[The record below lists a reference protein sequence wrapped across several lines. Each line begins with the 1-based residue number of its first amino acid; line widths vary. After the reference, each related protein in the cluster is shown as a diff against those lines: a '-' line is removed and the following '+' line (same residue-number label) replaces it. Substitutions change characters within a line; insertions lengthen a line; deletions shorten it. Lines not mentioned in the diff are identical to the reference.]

1 MSDETIE
8 LYWDDDEQ
16 TIMLAYFRRGW
27 TWAGM
32 FDTLRDIQRVT
43 GRRRELIGAIVQIES
58 GATVPNG
65 NVFSHETRDKA
76 RQMLQMGAAGKGP
89 IAVVGMNAFLQM
101 VAKGFTILDR
111 RALDDVY
118 FTDSVAEARRVIRA
132 RLDAV
137 NKR

>member
-1 MSDETIE
+1 MTDETIE
-8 LYWDDDEQ
+8 LYWDDDAQ
-16 TIMLAYFRRGW
+16 TIMLAYFRKGW

-43 GRRRELIGAIVQIES
+43 GRRRELIGAIVQIEP
-58 GATVPNG
+58 GANVPNG
-65 NVFSHETRDKA
+65 NVFSRETREKA

-89 IAVVGMNAFLQM
+89 IAVVGMNAVVQ
-101 VAKGFTILDR
+101 VIAKGFTILDR

-118 FTDSVAEARRVIRA
+118 FTDNIAEARRVIRE

-137 NKR
+137 NRR